1 MWQRRAVTLWAW
13 IRWLVFTR
21 QDNWKKV
28 EETKKSDRRCSLRI
42 YWGHWLKVIVKTSTS
57 PRVHSTVGYSDS
69 RNGFLVSF
77 AGNSLR
83 ALWLSFNQSDCPD
96 CPGQNADLLRITRRD
111 TKSLFFAK
119 SASVQ
124 FVRASVF
131 PWHSRT
137 WTRERAAD
145 SERQAER
152 LKPQK
157 ERDIYVSTQRSLSS
171 NRNSLHIHYV
181 LLIFHRLSCLVGLE
195 IVMAVSVHIGSV
207 NKETARSKAVWKE
220 VEGSESPK
228 LSVLD
233 A

>member
-1 MWQRRAVTLWAW
+1 MDSLIGFHSAGQLEESWR
-13 IRWLVFTR
+13 
-21 QDNWKKV
+21 NKKKWPPV
-28 EETKKSDRRCSLRI
+28 QFEDILRPLAQS
-42 YWGHWLKVIVKTSTS
+42 HRENVHESTS
-57 PRVHSTVGYSDS
+57 PLNGGLSDS

-96 CPGQNADLLRITRRD
+96 CPGQNADLLRITQRD

-145 SERQAER
+145 SERQAAR

-157 ERDIYVSTQRSLSS
+157 ESDIYVSTQRSLSS

-207 NKETARSKAVWKE
+207 NKETALSKAVWKE

-233 A
+233 V